1 MKRTILLLI
10 LISVLPPVFCQNTAK
25 KVNTKYFRP
34 SITSLFFQP
43 RSANEEVLINK
54 FKNIELNTKFDNHKI
69 DYPNLSN
76 VSPVDLQKNQKI
88 KNYLLSASNPIIAK
102 WWNRDEEGNF
112 NFLYVAERGLYTAT
126 DADAMISRS
135 STTDRIEMLGEQ
147 LIDKSYILL
156 YEITE
161 FYTMEDY
168 YNRIDAQ
175 NRKNTNYTPVKRTD
189 EGFIA
194 NYNVYAYKINFN
206 DSVSNNFYSEYW
218 VDKKNHDNQKVAKW
232 ATATFPVNYVS
243 SASGTVRST
252 QPKDPKSA
260 VYLTKKKKTSNELI
274 EDMPSEIQTNAI
286 FDLSKK
292 IEDFRLKV
300 TVYKTYP
307 VKAKLGTK
315 EGLYMDQRFYVY
327 EIELEKNGNQK
338 TNRMGVVRAKVI
350 NDNKKIATGESKPS
364 EFQQVNGKELYEG
377 MFMESKEDYGVIASI
392 GVNSASNNSMGG
404 FYIGA
409 DFRVSKYVNI
419 SELHL
424 GIDIS
429 LNSMKNVNP
438 GKIETENY
446 VLTSSDDD
454 LSGSTS
460 AISVNLSKELY
471 FSRRGNYY
479 IKPTVGFGLYAY
491 TFNEINGLDISNSSK
506 KDYSWSSYYVPLSV
520 GVGWN
525 IMPLVSLE
533 YRPGIF
539 IRFAAKTGNNESL
552 TQNST
557 PPTSGW
563 GFENIDKM
571 GLGAF
576 GALNLRI
583 RF

>member
-10 LISVLPPVFCQNTAK
+10 LIGISSTVFSQNPAK

-43 RSANEEVLINK
+43 RNTNEEVLINR

-69 DYPNLSN
+69 DFPNLSN
-76 VSPVDLQKNQKI
+76 VSSVDPQRAQKI
-88 KNYLLSASNPIIAK
+88 KNYLLNASNPIIAK

-112 NFLYVAERGLYTAT
+112 NFLYVAERGLYTST

-135 STTDRIEMLGEQ
+135 SNTNRIEMLGEQ

-161 FYTMEDY
+161 FYTMEEY
-168 YNRIDAQ
+168 YNRVDAQ

-194 NYNVYAYKINFN
+194 NYNVYAYKVNFN

-218 VDKKNHDNQKVAKW
+218 VDKKSHDNQKVTKW
-232 ATATFPVNYVS
+232 ASATFPVNYVA
-243 SASGTVRST
+243 SANGTVRST
-252 QPKDPKSA
+252 QPKDPKSV

-286 FDLSKK
+286 FDLSRK

-327 EIELEKNGNQK
+327 EIELERNGNQK

-377 MFMESKEDYGVIASI
+377 MFMESKEDYGIIAAI
-392 GVNSASNNSMGG
+392 GVNPASNNSMGG

-419 SELHL
+419 SGLHL

-429 LNSMKNVNP
+429 MNSMKNVNP
-438 GKIETENY
+438 GSIETATLY
-446 VLTSSDDD
+446 LTSSGDD

-460 AISVNLSKELY
+460 ALAVNLSKELY
-471 FSRRGNYY
+471 FSNRGNYY
-479 IKPTVGFGLYAY
+479 VKPTVGLGVYSY
-491 TFNEINGLDISNSSK
+491 TINEINGSSISDGSK
-506 KDYSWSSYYVPLSV
+506 KDYSWSSVYVPIIV
-520 GVGWN
+520 GAGWN
-525 IMPLVSLE
+525 ITPSVSLE

-539 IRFAAKTGNNESL
+539 IRFAAKTGNSESL

-557 PPTSGW
+557 SPTSGW
-563 GFENIDKM
+563 GFENIGKM
-571 GLGAF
+571 GLGVF
-576 GALNLRI
+576 GALNLRV

>member
-10 LISVLPPVFCQNTAK
+10 MIGILPSVFCQNTAK
-25 KVNTKYFRP
+25 KINTRYFRP

-69 DYPNLSN
+69 DYPYLNN
-76 VSPVDLQKNQKI
+76 VTPADPQKMQKI
-88 KNYLLSASNPIIAK
+88 KSYLQGATNPVMAK
-102 WWNRDEEGNF
+102 WWNRDQDGNF
-112 NFLYVAERGLYTAT
+112 NFMYVAERGQYTAT

-135 STTDRIEMLGEQ
+135 SNTDRIEMLGEQ
-147 LIDKSYILL
+147 LIDKSYILV

-175 NRKNTNYTPVKRTD
+175 NRKNTSYTPVKRTD

-194 NYNVYAYKINFN
+194 SYNVYAYKVSFN
-206 DSVSNNFYSEYW
+206 DSVSADFYSEYW

-232 ATATFPVNYVS
+232 ASATFPVKYIAM
-243 SASGTVRST
+243 ASGTARST
-252 QPKDPKSA
+252 QPKDPKSV

-274 EDMPSEIQTNAI
+274 EDMPFEIQSNAI
-286 FDLSKK
+286 FELSKK

-338 TNRMGVVRAKVI
+338 ANRMGVVRAKLI
-350 NDNKKIATGESKPS
+350 SDNKKIATGESKPS
-364 EFQQVNGKELYEG
+364 EFQQVNGKTLYEG
-377 MFMESKEDYGVIASI
+377 MFMESKEDYGLIAGI
-392 GVNSASNNSMGG
+392 GVNSASNKAFGG

-409 DFRVSKYVNI
+409 DFRISKYTNI
-419 SELHL
+419 SGLHL

-429 LNSMKNVNP
+429 LNSMKNVSA
-438 GKIETENY
+438 GKIETGNY
-446 VLTSSDDD
+446 ILTSDNDDI
-454 LSGSTS
+454 SGSTN
-460 AISVNLSKELY
+460 AIAVNLSKELY
-471 FSRRGNYY
+471 FSKTGNYY
-479 IKPTVGFGLYAY
+479 LRPAAGFGVYRY
-491 TFNEINGLDISNSSK
+491 KISEINGFSIDSSD
-506 KDYSWSSYYVPLSV
+506 KDYAWSSYYLPFSC
-520 GVGWN
+520 GIGWN
-525 IMPLVSLE
+525 FMPSATLE
-533 YRPGIF
+533 YRPGLF
-539 IRFAAKTGNNESL
+539 IRFAAKTDNNESL
-552 TQNST
+552 IQESAS
-557 PPTSGW
+557 PTSGW

-571 GLGAF
+571 GLGVF
-576 GALNLRI
+576 GTLHLRL